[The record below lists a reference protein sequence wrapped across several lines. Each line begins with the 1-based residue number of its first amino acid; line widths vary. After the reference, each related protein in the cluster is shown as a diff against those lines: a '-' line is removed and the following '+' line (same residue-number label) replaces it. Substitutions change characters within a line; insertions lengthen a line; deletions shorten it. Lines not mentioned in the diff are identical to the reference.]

1 VEVIEDLTAEYER
14 LDAILTGLDDAAW
27 AAQSAAPGWSVADVV
42 LHLAQTEEAVVA
54 SVTGVGRDGPGVAG
68 ATSIDELMELLV
80 RAERAPG
87 PVVLDRWRT
96 ARHACV
102 AALRSADPDTAF
114 PWAAA
119 PLKPK
124 ALATTRIAEHWA
136 HGLDI
141 TGPLGIPF
149 PDTARLRHVA
159 WLGHRSLPYAFSLAG
174 EQPHEV
180 FCQLEGPDGSTWEL
194 GPPDADSTITGP
206 VGAFARVGAHR
217 LAPEDSGLTVTGPYG
232 PLALRVLRNYA
243 S

>member
-1 VEVIEDLTAEYER
+1 
-14 LDAILTGLDDAAW
+14 
-27 AAQSAAPGWSVADVV
+27 
-42 LHLAQTEEAVVA
+42 
-54 SVTGVGRDGPGVAG
+54 
-68 ATSIDELMELLV
+68 
-80 RAERAPG
+80 
-87 PVVLDRWRT
+87 
-96 ARHACV
+96 
-102 AALRSADPDTAF
+102 
-114 PWAAA
+114 
-119 PLKPK
+119 
-124 ALATTRIAEHWA
+124 LATTRIAEHWA